1 MAVSGQR
8 QPDVNLINILLSANT
23 TVTSKVIAAAADK
36 PTSTFLNKFL
46 EIVPEVTLT
55 DPKMLYKGVQVAA
68 EGGFMGN
75 MNVFLK
81 IIDDKELGDKASLI
95 EELSQAMFMASQNG
109 HARIVS
115 LLLDKY
121 FLDVNY
127 ARYGDTLLKIAAD
140 QNRKEVVELLL
151 EKGADVNQVD
161 YFNETT
167 LANLCRRSSN
177 DYLEVLKLLLANN
190 ASVNQQNNYG
200 GFALLHAA
208 GNGYTEV
215 VEVLLSNGA
224 DVELQNIP
232 GETSLMRASERKKS
246 EVVDILIE
254 NGANITIPNRRNG
267 RTAFLFAAIS
277 SYGNYDDQI
286 RKTLDILFKAGA
298 DIHKQVEMII

>member
-127 ARYGDTLLKIAAD
+127 FMPVK
-140 QNRKEVVELLL
+140 
-151 EKGADVNQVD
+151 
-161 YFNETT
+161 
-167 LANLCRRSSN
+167 
-177 DYLEVLKLLLANN
+177 
-190 ASVNQQNNYG
+190 
-200 GFALLHAA
+200 
-208 GNGYTEV
+208 
-215 VEVLLSNGA
+215 
-224 DVELQNIP
+224 
-232 GETSLMRASERKKS
+232 
-246 EVVDILIE
+246 
-254 NGANITIPNRRNG
+254 
-267 RTAFLFAAIS
+267 
-277 SYGNYDDQI
+277 
-286 RKTLDILFKAGA
+286 KTLPN
-298 DIHKQVEMII
+298 